1 MSNIREIT
9 QLRQDIQKI
18 RVGFGNRVSAIERGA
33 DPSGD
38 TEKALFERYH
48 SRLIALEQ
56 ECNQDIVAE
65 IKAMDMPIFRRI
77 MAIKG
82 IAAIT
87 AAKIISPIDITR
99 ADTISALWRYA
110 GYGVVEGKREKPI
123 KGEKLHYNRDLK
135 IAVRLA
141 VESFIKCGSPY
152 ADLYRTEK
160 EKFAATHPEATKMH
174 CHNAAI
180 GKAAKVFLS
189 HLWQVWRQLEGL
201 PMRELFAVEKLG
213 HSHTLKPEAFGWCV
227 GPECDQKKKRGRKA
241 VETLNHAPLATAV
254 SSD

>member
-1 MSNIREIT
+1 MSNIKEIT

-18 RVGFGNRVSAIERGA
+18 RIGFGNRVSAIERGA

-48 SRLIALEQ
+48 SRLVLLEE
-56 ECNQDIVAE
+56 ECNKDILEE
-65 IKAMDMPIFRRI
+65 IKKMDMPIFRRI
-77 MAIKG
+77 MEIKG

-110 GYGVVEGKREKPI
+110 GYSVVNGKRERPI
-123 KGEKLHYNRDLK
+123 KGEKLHYNRNLK

-152 ADLYRTEK
+152 AAIYRTHK
-160 EKFAATHPEATKMH
+160 EQFLSTHPEATKMH

-180 GKAAKVFLS
+180 GKTAKIFLS
-189 HLWQVWRQLEGL
+189 HLWQVWRQIENL
-201 PMRELFAVEKLG
+201 PQRELFAIEKLG
-213 HSHTLKPEAFGWCV
+213 HSHKLKPEDFGWCID
-227 GPECDQKKKRGRKA
+227 GNKCDEKKKRK
-241 VETLNHAPLATAV
+241 PPI
-254 SSD
+254 S